1 MDISQ
6 TQQYADATQFVR
18 CNSESVIARQIA
30 NMLVSFEKV
39 TTELNIV
46 KLELHTTA
54 EELRSAITFVKEL
67 QPKAKPL
74 TIKDIIEEYSK

>member
-1 MDISQ
+1 MDISK

-18 CNSESVIARQIA
+18 CNSESVITMQIA
-30 NMLVSFEKV
+30 NMLLSFEKV

-46 KLELHTTA
+46 KLELHATA

-67 QPKAKPL
+67 HPKAKLL
-74 TIKDIIEEYSK
+74 TIKDIIKESNK